1 MKNHVTGPRNPLF
14 SSGYDHDGDNVY
26 SPYSS
31 SADWRFQVL
40 QHDTAFCCRSDNFVS
55 YARNFCSSANQNGRC
70 SVENDCPHLHSQ
82 LRGSTGNIELG
93 RFLHSRSSLC
103 QDQKQSSF
111 PLSISRKSNKVM
123 SASIPSPSLD
133 CNSVLMNGSL
143 KFLPKPNLR
152 QNLIVKMP
160 ESEDLNA
167 YTQEVN
173 LKMVKEAFEPEMP
186 YKSLAE
192 IEGCIFFIA
201 KDQYGCRFLQKKFDE
216 GAKED
221 VEKIFSD
228 HAVEL
233 MMDAFGNY
241 LIQKMLEVCNE
252 DQRLDILKS
261 LTSKGELINV
271 SLNLHG

>member
-1 MKNHVTGPRNPLF
+1 MR
-14 SSGYDHDGDNVY
+14 D
-26 SPYSS
+26 
-31 SADWRFQVL
+31 SA
-40 QHDTAFCCRSDNFVS
+40 
-55 YARNFCSSANQNGRC
+55 
-70 SVENDCPHLHSQ
+70 
-82 LRGSTGNIELG
+82 GNLALG
-93 RFLHSRSSLC
+93 RFLCSRSSLC

-111 PLSISRKSNKVM
+111 PLSISRKSNKVI
-123 SASIPSPSLD
+123 SASIPSMSLD

-143 KFLPKPNLR
+143 KVLPKPNLR
-152 QNLIVKMP
+152 RNLMVKMP

-167 YTQEVN
+167 DTLEVN
-173 LKMVKEAFEPEMP
+173 LKMVKDAFEPEMP

-192 IEGCIFFIA
+192 IEGRIFSIA

-216 GAKED
+216 GDKED
-221 VEKIFSD
+221 VEKIFSEIID

-241 LIQKMLEVCNE
+241 LIQKILEVCNE

-261 LTSKGELINV
+261 LTSKEELINV